1 MSSSSDHSLDI
12 EDLSQILKLAGRGD
26 PTPRSDIP
34 DDLSLP
40 IIVDAPDEGEVDPS
54 VIIVDSLTSE
64 ERQIYCFARGRY
76 LRYRL
81 AVLGIGEAV
90 EEVHGLIY
98 ALLGDA
104 ADVLSQDLNLWVRYH
119 VALFGGL
126 PRGHVAQADAELV
139 ADRLAL
145 FKPNFLVLVNAGQVK
160 HKFASKTPQQLAVL
174 THHINSGA
182 LKGGQRPYSLI
193 LVTDAPIPQERFAEY
208 QRICR
213 TTMNTFPAERQFA
226 PEEIGVLVAYA
237 KSRLRA
243 HTEQY
248 LSVRGV

>member
-1 MSSSSDHSLDI
+1 MSRSSDHSLDI

-26 PTPRSDIP
+26 PTPRDIP
-34 DDLSLP
+34 DDISLP
-40 IIVDAPDEGEVDPS
+40 IVVDVPDEGDVDPS

-64 ERQIYCFARGRY
+64 ERQLFRFAQGRY
-76 LRYRL
+76 LRFRL

-90 EEVHGLIY
+90 EEVHGLIF

-104 ADVLSQDLNLWVRYH
+104 TDPLSRELNLWVRYQ

-126 PRGHVAQADAELV
+126 PRGHVARADAELV

-145 FKPNFLVLVNAGQVK
+145 FKPNFLVLVNAGQVR

-174 THHINSGA
+174 TRHINSGA

-193 LVTDAPIPQERFAEY
+193 LVTDENIPPERFAEY

-213 TTMNTFPAERQFA
+213 TSMNTFPAERQFA

-248 LSVRGV
+248 LSLRGV